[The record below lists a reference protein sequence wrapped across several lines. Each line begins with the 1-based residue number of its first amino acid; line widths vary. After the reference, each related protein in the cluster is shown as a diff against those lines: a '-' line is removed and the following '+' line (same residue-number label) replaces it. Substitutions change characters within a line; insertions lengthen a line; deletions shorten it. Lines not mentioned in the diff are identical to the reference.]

1 MQGVGNNR
9 PLRESMNAAWYYFQN
24 NAKRVVPGVSLAGN
38 DYLLYYDDVQGK
50 YPSSEISIAEWV
62 GLCSALMDRPV
73 LESLAI
79 VGEIKLSGSMGEVK
93 GLENI
98 VRVTKNAGARRLLLP
113 MQSMQDM
120 MLVPSEL
127 LTAIQPMFYVDPVDA
142 VKKALD
148 IF

>member
-1 MQGVGNNR
+1 M
-9 PLRESMNAAWYYFQN
+9 
-24 NAKRVVPGVSLAGN
+24 
-38 DYLLYYDDVQGK
+38 
-50 YPSSEISIAEWV
+50 
-62 GLCSALMDRPV
+62 

-98 VRVTKNAGARRLLLP
+98 VRVAKNAGARRLLLP

-120 MLVPSEL
+120 MLVPGEL